1 MSIYI
6 KLLLISFDMGA
17 VVKIF
22 LISWLSGLGWPF
34 DSIYYYLMVI
44 STLVAGVVY
53 IAFNVYLSS
62 KAKLINMFLLSTL
75 IAPIILFLIF
85 LLEFF

>member
-6 KLLLISFDMGA
+6 KLLLICFDLGA
-17 VVKIF
+17 VGMIF
-22 LISWLSGLGWPF
+22 LIAWLSGLGWPF